1 MIMKIYLDTCACQR
15 PLDSKDNVRIVIE
28 AEAVL
33 GIFAMCEARLIDL
46 ISSEVLE
53 FEARRTP
60 NLARKKYAFEI
71 LAKAKIYIQV
81 DDDVEK
87 RAHELDKR
95 SLKALDAL
103 HLALAEK
110 AKADYFCTCD
120 DKFLKKAKAFSDVKT
135 QVVSPLELIEELEK

>member
-1 MIMKIYLDTCACQR
+1 MKIYLDTCACQR
-15 PLDSKDNVRIVIE
+15 PLDDKDNVRIILE

-33 GIFAMCEARLIDL
+33 GIFAMCEARLVDL
-46 ISSEVLE
+46 ISSEALE
-53 FEARRTP
+53 FEARRIP
-60 NLARKKYAFEI
+60 NLTRKKYAFEI
-71 LAKAKIYIQV
+71 LAKAKISIQV

-87 RAHELDKR
+87 RADELTKR

-120 DKFLKKAKAFSDVKT
+120 DKFLKKAKGFRDVNT
-135 QVVSPLELIEELEK
+135 QVVLPLELIAELEK